1 MKTKTAAKQRKIK
14 FSTISLKQSFVVE
27 EIETNAA

>member
-1 MKTKTAAKQRKIK
+1 MKTKTLATQRKLN
-14 FSTISLKQSFVVE
+14 FRQHTSKQSFVVQ